1 MLAQR
6 GLASRFEIRRVK
18 ADRDRNREPAP
29 SWEDLERA
37 VTSRGETALSQ
48 VFRSTAMPSLKRA
61 VALDPELPC
70 ARYEL
75 GKALIHADDIEGAVA
90 QFRETVRL
98 LPEYASAWG
107 NLGAALGE
115 LKDFE
120 GASSALGRA
129 VALDPENAPLH
140 SNLGVACRDQGRL
153 REAEDHFRRALEV
166 NPGFVF
172 GHYNLAHALFLE
184 ERYDEAIGTFEK
196 AQSMDR
202 GRSPR
207 QALLLACAR
216 LASGDVA
223 GAHRDYREVFD
234 RLSEASR
241 NEHRAVAEWDL
252 KELAQRQGVTPALQ
266 ETAALLRTL

>member
-1 MLAQR
+1 
-6 GLASRFEIRRVK
+6 
-18 ADRDRNREPAP
+18 
-29 SWEDLERA
+29 
-37 VTSRGETALSQ
+37 
-48 VFRSTAMPSLKRA
+48 MPSLKRA

-153 REAEDHFRRALEV
+153 REAEEHFRRALESI
-166 NPGFVF
+166 
-172 GHYNLAHALFLE
+172 LASSSGTTISLMRFSS
-184 ERYDEAIGTFEK
+184 RSVTTKPSRTFEK
-196 AQSMDR
+196 AQSLDR

-223 GAHRDYREVFD
+223 RRAP
-234 RLSEASR
+234 RLPRGVRSALGGLPKRASR
-241 NEHRAVAEWDL
+241 GRRMGLEGARSATGNDAGARGNGRVFAHDLTRSRGRA
-252 KELAQRQGVTPALQ
+252 G
-266 ETAALLRTL
+266 